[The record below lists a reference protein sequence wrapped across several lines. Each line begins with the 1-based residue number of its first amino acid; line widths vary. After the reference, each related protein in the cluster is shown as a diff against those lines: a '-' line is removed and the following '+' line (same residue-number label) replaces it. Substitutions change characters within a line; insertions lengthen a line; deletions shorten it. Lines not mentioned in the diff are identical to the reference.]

1 MKVILVGCEYVG
13 KSTLAKGIIEW
24 TNRTSGEG
32 RTFHDHFTIPNEEL
46 SPEAKEHLMAA
57 PPQLKEM
64 FQRFMIAHHLSHE
77 FFIGPDQ
84 NYVGFHIE
92 EAVYAPLYYGYGTG
106 DLQGSRS
113 EALRHDSLK
122 EGVSFKERRGKTN
135 MARAVETEIMRVA
148 PDAVLV
154 LLKATAEVI
163 GRRMR
168 EDPHEH
174 QIVREVDIPHVLAR
188 FEEEYEESIIEKKFV
203 LDTTDTTP
211 EKTLDEFLKKFEPY
225 FTNADRASNW
235 SKERLEQIDR
245 AWASYL

>member
-1 MKVILVGCEYVG
+1 MKLILVGCEYSG
-13 KSTLAKGIIEW
+13 KSTLARSIVEW
-24 TNRTSGEG
+24 TNRRSGEG

-77 FFIGPDQ
+77 FFTGPDQ

-92 EAVYAPLYYGYGTG
+92 EAVYAPLYYGYGIKDG
-106 DLQGSRS
+106 
-113 EALRHDSLK
+113 A
-122 EGVSFKERRGKTN
+122 SFKERRGRTK
-135 MARAVETEIMRVA
+135 MARAVETELMRVA

-154 LLKATAEVI
+154 LLKATVEVI

-168 EDPHEH
+168 KDPHEH
-174 QIVREVDIPHVLAR
+174 QIVREADIPHVLAR

-203 LDTTDTTP
+203 IDTTNTTP